1 MDSADAFIQQEASM
15 GGLGGEI
22 RAANRDKLWEKFC
35 DEVRPFVTLQF
46 GLIEESPVTQK
57 KAFDA
62 MRFDSESGEWVLD
75 YYFSK

>member
-1 MDSADAFIQQEASM
+1 MDRAEPFVQQEVSM

-22 RAANRDKLWEKFC
+22 RAANREKLWEKFR
-35 DEVRPFVTLQF
+35 DEVRPFVTDRF

-57 KAFDA
+57 KAFDS